1 MAFKIKIAP
10 TYTII
15 LFLIILGTGRLFS
28 QTNTEFKTYQGE
40 EPIELKKP
48 NFKKEAD
55 LTHNKPIQPNTHSK
69 VTTDTTQPK
78 EKTLIYLEQTDLIK
92 FDQDILPDI
101 QVLLGN
107 VILRHDNA
115 YLYCDS
121 AYLNQNTN
129 SFKAFGH
136 VKIEQSDSVT
146 IFSKELD
153 YNGNS
158 RIAKVKYNVRMINGE
173 VTLTTDSMTYDR
185 NKNIGYYTCGG
196 TLQDSVNTLVS
207 QKGYYHT
214 DTKLAEFKT
223 DVIGTNENN
232 TIVSDT
238 LTYNT
243 NTKIATIIGPTTIT
257 HSDSTTIY
265 SELGWYN
272 STTDESQLLKNPIIT
287 HSEGKTLIGDTIFYD
302 KKLGLGKAFSNVV
315 LTDTTNSII
324 LKGHYGYYQEEGEI
338 GLMTD
343 SAMLIEYSQKDTTY
357 IHADTLYSYAL
368 KDKKAVHAWYNARL
382 YQKDYQA
389 ISDSVYFFSGDSI
402 LHLMQQPVLW
412 SDSQQITGDT
422 ITIEP
427 GDSSNNIV
435 FIKDNSIIIQKFDT
449 IHFNQMSGKDM
460 KGYIKNN
467 KLEILEIK
475 GNSESIFFPDDGGTL
490 IGLNTIKSSYMTIY
504 FKNGKLDRLNVF
516 PSPTAVLY
524 PMEQITD
531 NMLYLPNFTWQ
542 EDARP
547 ISKEDIFR
555 HPKRISKK
563 EIEEKK
569 QAIKNQEKEERK
581 QNKIKKGLNKQETT
595 IQQR

>member
-1 MAFKIKIAP
+1 MALKIKIEYP
-10 TYTII
+10 KFLV
-15 LFLIILGTGRLFS
+15 LFLIMLGTLQLYS
-28 QTNTEFKTYQGE
+28 QSNTESATYTE
-40 EPIELKKP
+40 EKPIELNKP
-48 NFKKEAD
+48 ILKKEANT
-55 LTHNKPIQPNTHSK
+55 THEKPQYKRDNAERNK
-69 VTTDTTQPK
+69 DTITPK
-78 EKTLIYLEQTDLIK
+78 EKTLIYLEQTDIIK

-101 QVLLGN
+101 QVLVGN

-136 VKIEQSDSVT
+136 VKIDYNDSVT
-146 IFSKELD
+146 IYSKVLD
-153 YNGNS
+153 YNGNT
-158 RIAKVKYNVRMINGE
+158 RIAIARYNVKMINGE
-173 VTLTTDSMTYDR
+173 VTLTNDSMIYNR
-185 NKNIGYYTCGG
+185 NSSIGYYTCGG

-207 QKGYYHT
+207 KKGYYHT
-214 DTKLAEFKT
+214 NSKLAEFKT
-223 DVIGTNENN
+223 DVVGTNENN
-232 TIVSDT
+232 KIESDT

-243 NTKIATIIGPTTIT
+243 ETKIATIIGPTTIT

-272 STTDESQLLKNPIIT
+272 SNTDESELLKNSIIT
-287 HSEGKTLIGDTIFYD
+287 HSEGKTLVGDTIFYD
-302 KKLGLGKAFSNVV
+302 KKAGLGKAFSNVV

-324 LKGHYGYYQEEGEI
+324 LKGNFGYYQEEGEI

-343 SAMLIEYSQKDTTY
+343 SAVLIEYSQTDTTY
-357 IHADTLYSYAL
+357 IHADSLYSYAL
-368 KDKKAVHAWYNARL
+368 NDYKAIHAWYNARL
-382 YQKDYQA
+382 FQNDYQA
-389 ISDSVYFFSGDSI
+389 ICDSVYFFTGDSI

-427 GDSSNNIV
+427 KDSSTNI
-435 FIKDNSIIIQKFDT
+435 INIIDNSIIIQQFDT
-449 IHFNQMSGKDM
+449 LHYNQMSGKDM
-460 KGYIKNN
+460 VGYILDRQLNV
-467 KLEILEIK
+467 LEIK

-524 PMEQITD
+524 PMEKVTD

-555 HPKRISKK
+555 KAVRISKK

-569 QAIKNQEKEERK
+569 QAIKNQEKEDRK
-581 QNKIKKGLNKQETT
+581 QQRMKKT
-595 IQQR
+595 IAE